1 MRAYATKNKHRD
13 RHPWRSRGWQRSS
26 ATERPPK
33 FGTYRERVAITRDV
47 ARARFA
53 QFVKR
58 ALRDARARGMND
70 AAIAAATGVQPS
82 TFHRWQRGEGTK
94 LPTLDKVQQFCRG
107 LDIPV
112 AAAYA
117 SLGIDETREPTP
129 AAPLDPDLSRLA
141 RILADPNVSEAEKQA
156 IRHTIRMLARAA
168 RSERS
173 TEPEPAE

>member
-1 MRAYATKNKHRD
+1 MSMRSYSVKDSHG
-13 RHPWRSRGWQRSS
+13 PPRSHVRQRSL
-26 ATERPPK
+26 AEERPPK
-33 FGTYRERVAITRDV
+33 FGTYRERVAISREV

-70 AAIAAATGVQPS
+70 AAIAEATRVQPS

-94 LPTLDKVQQFCRG
+94 MPTLDKVQQFCRG

-117 SLGIDETREPTP
+117 ALGIDETREPTP
-129 AAPLDPDLSRLA
+129 PAPLDPDLSRLA
-141 RILADPNVSEAEKQA
+141 RILADPGVSEEEKQA

-168 RSERS
+168 RGER
-173 TEPEPAE
+173 EPAE